1 MTQKE
6 STKMTKEELLKMNL
20 QHFAEEDNGGTEDEG
35 GTEELKPE
43 DDGAEETF
51 TKEDIE
57 KIVKERLDRAT
68 KKAVKEREDAVRK
81 AKEEAERI
89 ANLTAEERE
98 KERLEDIQR
107 ELNEYKER
115 EKRSELR
122 SDARKLLGAKGF
134 NLSEDELDTIV
145 KDDFENTEKAVNS
158 FVKLVENQ
166 LQEKL
171 KESARQ
177 KDPTNF
183 NSGANTK
190 ENYGERLAKKYANP
204 LPKGE

>member
-1 MTQKE
+1 
-6 STKMTKEELLKMNL
+6 MTKEQLLKMNL
-20 QHFAEEDNGGTEDEG
+20 QYFAEEDNGGTSDDG
-35 GTEELKPE
+35 GTEESKPE
-43 DDGAEETF
+43 DNQDDGVEETF
-51 TKEDIE
+51 TKDQIE
-57 KIVKERLDRAT
+57 KMIQDRLDRAT
-68 KKAVKEREDAVRK
+68 KKALKERDDAVRK

-134 NLSEDELDTIV
+134 NLSEDELDAIV
-145 KDDFENTEKAVNS
+145 KDDFESTEKAVNS

-183 NSGANTK
+183 KGGVNKT
-190 ENYGERLAKKYANP
+190 ENYGEKLAKKYANP

>member
-1 MTQKE
+1 
-6 STKMTKEELLKMNL
+6 MTKEQLLKLNL
-20 QHFAEEDNGGTEDEG
+20 QYFAEDDDGGKDDNGGTD
-35 GTEELKPE
+35 ELKPE
-43 DDGAEETF
+43 DNQDDGGEETF
-51 TKEDIE
+51 TKDQIE
-57 KIVKERLDRAT
+57 KIIQERLDRAT
-68 KKAVKEREDAVRK
+68 KKAIKERDDAVRK

-122 SDARKLLGAKGF
+122 SDARKLLNAKGF

-145 KDDFENTEKAVNS
+145 KDDFESTEKAVNS

-166 LQEKL
+166 LQGKL

-183 NSGANTK
+183 KGGANK
-190 ENYGERLAKKYANP
+190 SENYGEKLAKKFANP

>member
-1 MTQKE
+1 MSKE
-6 STKMTKEELLKMNL
+6 DLMKMNL
-20 QHFAEEDNGGTEDEG
+20 QYFAEEENDGTEDEG

-68 KKAVKEREDAVRK
+68 KKAEKEREEAVRK
-81 AKEEAERI
+81 AKEKAEEL
-89 ANLTAEERE
+89 ANMTAEQRE
-98 KERLEDIQR
+98 KERLEEIQR

-122 SDARKLLGAKGF
+122 SDARKLLDAKGYT
-134 NLSEDELDTIV
+134 LTEDELDTIV
-145 KDDFENTEKAVNS
+145 KDDFEETEKAVNS

-183 NSGANTK
+183 KGGTNKT
-190 ENYGERLAKKYANP
+190 ENYGERLAKKFANP

>member
-1 MTQKE
+1 
-6 STKMTKEELLKMNL
+6 MTKEELLKMNL
-20 QHFAEEDNGGTEDEG
+20 QYFAEEDNGGTEDEG
-35 GTEELKPE
+35 GTEELEPE
-43 DDGAEETF
+43 DDGGTEESF

-81 AKEEAERI
+81 AKEDAERI

-98 KERLEDIQR
+98 KERLEDIQS

-122 SDARKLLGAKGF
+122 SDARKLLDAKGF

-145 KDDFENTEKAVNS
+145 KDDFETTEKAVNS

-183 NSGANTK
+183 KGGSNKS
-190 ENYGERLAKKYANP
+190 ENYGEKLAKKFANP

>member
-1 MTQKE
+1 MSKD
-6 STKMTKEELLKMNL
+6 KLMKMNL
-20 QHFAEEDNGGTEDEG
+20 QYFAEKDNSESDNEG
-35 GTEELKPE
+35 GTDELNQQ
-43 DDGAEETF
+43 DNDSEETF

-68 KKAVKEREDAVRK
+68 KKAAKEREDAVRK

-107 ELNEYKER
+107 ELKEYKER

-122 SDARKLLGAKGF
+122 SDARKLLNVKGYA
-134 NLSEDELDTIV
+134 LTDDELDTIV
-145 KDDFENTEKAVNS
+145 KDDFDNTEKAVNS

-183 NSGANTK
+183 KGGANKT
-190 ENYGERLAKKYANP
+190 ENYGERLAKKFANP
-204 LPKGE
+204 SPKGE

>member
-1 MTQKE
+1 MSKE
-6 STKMTKEELLKMNL
+6 DLMKMNL
-20 QHFAEEDNGGTEDEG
+20 QYFAEEENDGTEDEG
-35 GTEELKPE
+35 GTEEVKPE

-68 KKAVKEREDAVRK
+68 KKAEKEREEAVRK
-81 AKEEAERI
+81 AKEKAEEL
-89 ANLTAEERE
+89 ANMTAEQRE
-98 KERLEDIQR
+98 KERLEEIQR

-122 SDARKLLGAKGF
+122 SDARKLLDAKGYT
-134 NLSEDELDTIV
+134 LTEDELDTIV
-145 KDDFENTEKAVNS
+145 KDDFEETEKAVNS

-183 NSGANTK
+183 KGGTNKT
-190 ENYGERLAKKYANP
+190 ENYGERLAKKFANP

>member
-1 MTQKE
+1 
-6 STKMTKEELLKMNL
+6 MTKEQLLKMNL
-20 QHFAEEDNGGTEDEG
+20 QYFAEEDNGRTSDDGR
-35 GTEELKPE
+35 TEESKPE
-43 DDGAEETF
+43 DNQDDGVEETF
-51 TKEDIE
+51 TKDQIE
-57 KIVKERLDRAT
+57 KMIQDRLDRAT
-68 KKAVKEREDAVRK
+68 KKALKERDDAVRK

-134 NLSEDELDTIV
+134 NLSEDELDAIV
-145 KDDFENTEKAVNS
+145 KDDFESTEKAVNS

-183 NSGANTK
+183 KGGVNKT
-190 ENYGERLAKKYANP
+190 ENYGEKLAKKYANP